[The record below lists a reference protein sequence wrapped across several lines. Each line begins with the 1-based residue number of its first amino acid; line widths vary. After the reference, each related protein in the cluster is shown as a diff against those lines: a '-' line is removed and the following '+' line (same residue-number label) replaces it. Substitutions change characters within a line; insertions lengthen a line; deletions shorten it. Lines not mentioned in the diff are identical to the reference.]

1 MLYAFFDAVGE
12 LDRIA
17 FRRQIE
23 VCIAA
28 GAHGIAMLGLITEVG
43 ALSVGERQ
51 KLVRWAVEDI
61 AGRLPLMA
69 TIAGQ
74 TVEEARA
81 LALDAKAAGA
91 AYLIFQPPLGQR
103 PTSSELLEYYSN
115 TFADIDTDVG
125 IQNAPEFLGVGLNPE
140 EVATLRQRHETF
152 TLMKGEGPFVQVKAF
167 VDALGKDFAILNG
180 RGGLELP
187 DNLLGGCAGM
197 VPAPDCADV
206 QVAIYEAIQSG
217 DLDGAKALY
226 ARVLPYIVFSMQ
238 TIDVAILY
246 GKRMFARRAGIDN
259 DCACRMPKLKPNAFL
274 DAAME
279 RWSVDFGAYGRRA

>member
-69 TIAGQ
+69 TIAAQ

-125 IQNAPEFLGVGLNPE
+125 IR
-140 EVATLRQRHETF
+140 TLR
-152 TLMKGEGPFVQVKAF
+152 
-167 VDALGKDFAILNG
+167 
-180 RGGLELP
+180 
-187 DNLLGGCAGM
+187 
-197 VPAPDCADV
+197 
-206 QVAIYEAIQSG
+206 S
-217 DLDGAKALY
+217 
-226 ARVLPYIVFSMQ
+226 S
-238 TIDVAILY
+238 
-246 GKRMFARRAGIDN
+246 
-259 DCACRMPKLKPNAFL
+259 
-274 DAAME
+274 
-279 RWSVDFGAYGRRA
+279 